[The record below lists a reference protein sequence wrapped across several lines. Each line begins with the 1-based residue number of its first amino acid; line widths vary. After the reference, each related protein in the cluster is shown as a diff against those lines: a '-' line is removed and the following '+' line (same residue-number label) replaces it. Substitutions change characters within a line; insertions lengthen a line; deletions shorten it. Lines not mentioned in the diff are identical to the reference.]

1 RRHAAICG
9 ATNPRDAGQTQKDQI
24 LRDRHLCSCSGSL
37 RHWRSANER
46 DPNMAPCY
54 TCLASSP
61 LGQCA
66 GPGGG
71 GLSCVMAFTFMAF
84 INSFFLSIKLFMG
97 GPFVLMSFA
106 FQFAGGV
113 QGWRLNSLV
122 SAAAASGDGSFGGQ
136 SGQGLLPQQPMA
148 QMNLGAAP

>member
-1 RRHAAICG
+1 
-9 ATNPRDAGQTQKDQI
+9 
-24 LRDRHLCSCSGSL
+24 
-37 RHWRSANER
+37 
-46 DPNMAPCY
+46 MAPCY

-148 QMNLGAAP
+148 QMNLGAAPGGRSGAPAPPSFSAFQGTGQRLGG